1 MPQIWIIINKM
12 PKEYRAIAKRG
23 KHYRRTYVPQL
34 MRVPTI
40 RRPLA
45 SKYGDELFMKVQKV
59 LPLETDIAGDV
70 FAYMR

>member
-1 MPQIWIIINKM
+1 M
-12 PKEYRAIAKRG
+12 PKQYRAIAKRG
-23 KHYRRTYVPQL
+23 QYNRRTYVPQL

-45 SKYGDELFMKVQKV
+45 SKYGDELFLKVQKV
-59 LPLETDIAGDV
+59 LPLETDGLGDV